1 MVKQQLLQGDC
12 LELMKD
18 ITDKSVDMIL
28 CDLSYG
34 TTTCKWDTIIPFD
47 KLWEQ
52 YERVIKD
59 EGIIVL
65 TSSQPFTSALILS
78 NPEMFKHEWIWIKN
92 RGSNFANT
100 VREPMKEHESV
111 LVFANKRWTYNRQMQ
126 ERTGGGLSRA
136 KYKVEHN
143 SQHRE
148 GTRQFEGR
156 KHHAISDLRV
166 PSSWQKYN
174 VEAGL
179 HPTQKPVA
187 LFEYLIKTYTNEGDL
202 VLDNCMGYGTTGV
215 ACKNLNRDFIGIELD
230 KEYFELA
237 TKRIDDALHKTK
249 DDNNVLD
256 EVKNGN

>member
-111 LVFANKRWTYNRQMQ
+111 LVFANKRWTYNRQM
-126 ERTGGGLSRA
+126 T
-136 KYKVEHN
+136 
-143 SQHRE
+143 RE
-148 GTRQFEGR
+148 NWWR
-156 KHHAISDLRV
+156 
-166 PSSWQKYN
+166 
-174 VEAGL
+174 
-179 HPTQKPVA
+179 
-187 LFEYLIKTYTNEGDL
+187 
-202 VLDNCMGYGTTGV
+202 
-215 ACKNLNRDFIGIELD
+215 IE
-230 KEYFELA
+230 
-237 TKRIDDALHKTK
+237 
-249 DDNNVLD
+249 
-256 EVKNGN
+256 